1 MPFQVFFISK
11 SVGDYS
17 RFKLQIE
24 EKRTAFFDNV
34 MCFSMSSDVAGQI
47 LKRYS
52 SSRQVL
58 YIYFVHSM
66 FHLTV
71 VIAYKV
77 HLNRCAKLRMFPS
90 YSMFFTQA
98 PKNSSKRSNLGS
110 NSAYQRTHCAF
121 CILLRREHRSQLL
134 SASQPQWWS
143 FTAHSAHANAT
154 SHMLHE
160 N

>member
-1 MPFQVFFISK
+1 MVCHFRFFFISK

-24 EKRTAFFDNV
+24 EKRTTFFYTV
-34 MCFSMSSDVAGQI
+34 MCFNMISNVAGQI

-77 HLNRCAKLRMFPS
+77 PLNRCAKLRMFPA
-90 YSMFFTQA
+90 YTMFFT
-98 PKNSSKRSNLGS
+98 
-110 NSAYQRTHCAF
+110 
-121 CILLRREHRSQLL
+121 
-134 SASQPQWWS
+134 
-143 FTAHSAHANAT
+143 
-154 SHMLHE
+154 
-160 N
+160 